1 MAKED
6 ARKKT
11 ITSISFLMRW
21 SKNRRKNSYLDLY
34 SESLP
39 AKECH
44 FIETSMVEIE
54 SQVKQMTSVV
64 Y

>member
-6 ARKKT
+6 TIKT
-11 ITSISFLMRW
+11 VTSISFLMRW
-21 SKNRRKNSYLDLY
+21 SKDGKKNSYLDLY

-54 SQVKQMTSVV
+54 SQTRQMTSVV

>member
-1 MAKED
+1 
-6 ARKKT
+6 
-11 ITSISFLMRW
+11 MRW
-21 SKNRRKNSYLDLY
+21 SKDVKKNSYLDLY

-54 SQVKQMTSVV
+54 SQIKQMTSVV

>member
-6 ARKKT
+6 TIKT
-11 ITSISFLMRW
+11 VTSISFLMRW
-21 SKNRRKNSYLDLY
+21 SNDGKKNSYLDLY
-34 SESLP
+34 YESLP

-54 SQVKQMTSVV
+54 SQTKQMTSVA

>member
-1 MAKED
+1 
-6 ARKKT
+6 
-11 ITSISFLMRW
+11 MRW
-21 SKNRRKNSYLDLY
+21 SKDGRKNSYLDLY

-54 SQVKQMTSVV
+54 SQVKQMTLVV